1 MWRRLR
7 SRRWLLT
14 LTLVVTLTAA
24 AGAAAA
30 VRRHIRR
37 SERPIPAPFIR
48 ILPKGPT
55 APEFAPARLAVDANA
70 LDETIT
76 DLNGA
81 PIHAPYPVSVVHREG
96 SLYYVCNYKQLFL
109 IDLECRQARVVPPP
123 DYMPSGWRPTG
134 LAYDAHAQKLYV
146 ANYSGGDVLVCDAS
160 EPNLLVLTRRVT
172 HPDLKGPEGV
182 DFGSDGS
189 IAVADYDGNAVFLF
203 DAAGKLL
210 WKHAAELPHGV
221 AVLRQ
226 PGRAD
231 NVLATSLGGT
241 AVLRLDRAGRL
252 RARFGGAAWHDGHG
266 YVYPTSVTAGP
277 NGTLFVTD
285 AFRGQ
290 VSLLDDDLNVF
301 ATLGGNGPGA
311 GLFNNPYAA
320 CPSPDGE
327 RLLVADTFRDRLV
340 EVRLRDRAVVASYRL
355 VDAARVAVRTTYP
368 DKRCDLAALR
378 PLPLPTVPTAAEP
391 FGRGL
396 AVFLSRG
403 APVSVEEKTF
413 VTLPLP
419 RFTEATAPNLG
430 DRWRPA
436 IMGLASAGKYGVC
449 VGTQGLGGLF
459 AEYPHRFVF
468 ARNYEVEGE
477 TYLLLVSPQS
487 ADALVIGRG
496 AAASLALCKDIWP
509 VGETLVGPDFVLP
522 PRRLVAEGAR
532 RIRAFRESPASGPP
546 LEAIRSAFFPWL
558 KADDF
563 AREFRAA
570 MRTPVGHDFARDC
583 LAAADADG
591 QRAAAERYFE
601 ALRAPGA
608 LLELSEALLAEMV
621 LSAGS

>member
-7 SRRWLLT
+7 SRHGLLLLT
-14 LTLVVTLTAA
+14 LAGTLTAA
-24 AGAAAA
+24 AGVAAA
-30 VRRHIRR
+30 VRRH
-37 SERPIPAPFIR
+37 SHHQERPIPAPFIR

-55 APEFAPARLAVDANA
+55 APAFAPARLTVDPDA
-70 LDETIT
+70 LDEAIT
-76 DLNGA
+76 DAEGA
-81 PIHAPYPVSVVHREG
+81 PVHAPYPVSIAHRAG
-96 SLYYVCNYKQLFL
+96 SLYYVCNYRQLFL
-109 IDLECRQARVVPPP
+109 IDLDGRQARVVPPP
-123 DYMPSGWRPTG
+123 DFMPSGWRPTG
-134 LAYDAHAQKLYV
+134 LAYDPQARKLYV
-146 ANYSGGDVLVCDAS
+146 ANYSGSDVLVCDAAN
-160 EPNLLVLTRRVT
+160 PGRLVLVRRVT
-172 HPDLKGPEGV
+172 HPHLKGPEGV
-182 DFGSDGS
+182 DYGSDGS

-221 AVLRQ
+221 AVLRR

-231 NVLATSLGGT
+231 NVLATSLGGA
-241 AVLRLDRAGRL
+241 AVLRFDRAGRL
-252 RARFGGAAWHDGHG
+252 QARCGGAAWHDGHG
-266 YVYPTSVTAGP
+266 YIYPTAVTVSP
-277 NGTLFVTD
+277 SGTVLVTD

-301 ATLGGNGPGA
+301 AALGGNGPGA

-320 CPSPDGE
+320 CPCPDGQ

-340 EVRLRDRAVVASYRL
+340 EVRLRDRAVIATYRL
-355 VDAARVAVRTTYP
+355 ADPARATVCPAYP
-368 DKRCDLAALR
+368 GKRSDLAALR
-378 PLPLPTVPTAAEP
+378 PLPLPPGPSAAEP

-403 APVSVEEKTF
+403 AFISVDEGAF
-413 VTLPLP
+413 VTIPLP
-419 RFTEATAPNLG
+419 RFTAATAPNLG
-430 DRWRPA
+430 PRWRPA
-436 IMGLASAGKYGVC
+436 IMGLASAGPYGVC

-459 AEYPHRFVF
+459 ADYPHRFIY
-468 ARNYEVEGE
+468 ARNVEVEGE

-496 AAASLALCKDIWP
+496 AAASLMLGKDVWP
-509 VGETLVGPDFVLP
+509 VGATLVGPDFVLS
-522 PRRLVAEGAR
+522 PRRLVEEGAR
-532 RIRAFRESPASGPP
+532 RIRAFRERPGAGRP

-570 MRTPVGHDFARDC
+570 MRTPAGQDLARDC

-601 ALRAPGA
+601 ALSAPGA

-621 LSAGS
+621 LTAGL